1 MVEDG
6 IVEVYSSTA
15 DERISM
21 VKLTAKG
28 VELVEQINQI
38 SVVTLAGILNAFSEE
53 ELHNLNH
60 QLKNYLISCHQ
71 VNYFHRH

>member
-1 MVEDG
+1 
-6 IVEVYSSTA
+6 
-15 DERISM
+15 M

-38 SVVTLAGILNAFSEE
+38 SVVTLAGILNAFSED
-53 ELHNLNH
+53 ELYNLNH

>member
-1 MVEDG
+1 MELWE
-6 IVEVYSSTA
+6 IYSSTA

-28 VELVEQINQI
+28 VELVEQINQ
-38 SVVTLAGILNAFSEE
+38 SGVVTLARILNAFSED

-60 QLKNYLISCHQ
+60 QLKKNYLISCHQ